1 MRKFIIAA
9 GLAAALITPST
20 AMAKD
25 SALPY
30 TKVEGSCNGGP
41 SGTITTGKGV
51 ATFTLPDNSAY
62 GVIRTFPV
70 NLKVKDIKTLSFKS
84 LSSAG
89 GGMVYMQVITNDAA
103 GVEHRIKYAPFGP
116 FASFATEPGIG
127 SWYSHN
133 VLASAVRY
141 GEDIND
147 SAPTTTW
154 AKAVS
159 VRGNDT
165 VNRVAITAG
174 CALNSG
180 TVQLD
185 RIQVNNTVT
194 AF

>member
-1 MRKFIIAA
+1 MRKFLIAA

-30 TKVEGSCNGGP
+30 T
-41 SGTITTGKGV
+41 TTGSSCGGTQNGSVTFAKGV
-51 ATFTLPDNSAY
+51 ATINVPDAQSY
-62 GVIRTFPV
+62 GIIRTFPA

-84 LSSAG
+84 MSSM

-103 GVEHRIKYAPFGP
+103 HVEHRIKYTPFEQTP
-116 FASFATEPGIG
+116 PLALEPGIG
-127 SWYSHN
+127 SWYTHN
-133 VLASAVRY
+133 PMTSGVRY

-154 AKAVS
+154 AQAVS

-165 VNRVAITAG
+165 VDRISVTAG
-174 CALNSG
+174 CAFGFG
-180 TVQLD
+180 TVQVG